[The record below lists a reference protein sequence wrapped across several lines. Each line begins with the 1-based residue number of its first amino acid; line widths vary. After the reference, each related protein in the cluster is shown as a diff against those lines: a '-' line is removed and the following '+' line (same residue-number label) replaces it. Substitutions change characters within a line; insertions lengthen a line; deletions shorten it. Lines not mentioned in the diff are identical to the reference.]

1 MLFTCRKSFLIYITV
16 GNNLLYWFYSP
27 LLVMNRFRAYYDYG
41 IVIEYGNNRFIIDP
55 LKKPSGSFNAVLITH
70 GHKDHVNPR
79 ALHNISPLIMSNETA
94 AIIRARDGD
103 YLRHIAVNPGSRLFI
118 NDVLI
123 ESFNAGHV
131 IGSLSYILDFGDLR
145 VGVTGDFNV
154 ESSIILDGA
163 KGLDVDVLIMES
175 TYGDPDYVFPMRH
188 EVYNKLRAF
197 VEDGVK
203 DGIAVFMGQ
212 PLGRGQELVALF
224 KDYSIYIEPSIK
236 VINNALGLRHGMVAD
251 KLPPAGSVL
260 ITGVPRDITRF
271 VKVLRNRYRKVRITA
286 LSGMYA
292 KQSRAARLR
301 QLGIDAIPL
310 SSHSDFPGLVDFVLS
325 SGAKFVYTVYGSAT
339 KFAKY
344 LRNELNIMARP
355 LPKRGQLTMDYFL

>member
-1 MLFTCRKSFLIYITV
+1 
-16 GNNLLYWFYSP
+16 
-27 LLVMNRFRAYYDYG
+27 MNRFRAYYDHG

-55 LKKPSGSFNAVLITH
+55 LRKPSEPFNAVLITH
-70 GHKDHVNPR
+70 GHRDHVNPS
-79 ALHNISPLIMSNETA
+79 ALHNVLPIIMSNETA
-94 AIIRARDGD
+94 TIIRARDGD
-103 YLRHIAVNPGSRLFI
+103 YLRHIAVSPGSRIFI

-131 IGSLSYILDFGDLR
+131 IGSLSYVLDFGDLR

-163 KGLDVDVLIMES
+163 KGLDVDVLIMEA
-175 TYGDPDYVFPMRH
+175 TYGDPDYVFPSRR
-188 EVYNKLRAF
+188 EVYNELRVV
-197 VEDGVK
+197 VEDGIR
-203 DGIAVFMGQ
+203 DGITVLMGQ
-212 PLGRGQELVALF
+212 PLGRGQELTALLR
-224 KDYSIYIEPSIK
+224 DYPIYIEPSIK

-260 ITGVPRDITRF
+260 ITGVPKDISWFIR
-271 VKVLRNRYRKVRITA
+271 VLRSRYGRVRIIA

-292 KQSRAARLR
+292 RQSRATRLR
-301 QLGIDAIPL
+301 QFGIDAIPL

-325 SGAKFVYTVYGSAT
+325 SGAKLVYTVYGNAT
-339 KFAKY
+339 KFARY

-355 LPKRGQLTMDYFL
+355 LPGRGQLTIDYFL

>member
-1 MLFTCRKSFLIYITV
+1 M
-16 GNNLLYWFYSP
+16 G
-27 LLVMNRFRAYYDYG
+27 RFRAYYDYG
-41 IVIEYGNNRFIIDP
+41 IVIEYGDNRFIIDP
-55 LKKPSGSFNAVLITH
+55 LRKPSGSFNAVLITH
-70 GHKDHVNPR
+70 GHRDHVNPR
-79 ALHNISPLIMSNETA
+79 ALHSVSPIIMSRETA

-103 YLRHIAVNPGSRLFI
+103 YLRHIAVGPGSRLFI
-118 NDVLI
+118 SDVLI

-131 IGSLSYILDFGDLR
+131 IGSLSYVLDFGDLR

-154 ESSIILDGA
+154 EPSIVIDGA
-163 KGLDVDVLIMES
+163 RGLDVDVLIMEA
-175 TYGDPDYVFPMRH
+175 TYGDPDYVFPSRG
-188 EVYNKLRAF
+188 EVYNELRAI
-197 VEDGVK
+197 VEDGIR

-212 PLGRGQELVALF
+212 PLGRGQELTALLR
-224 KDYSIYIEPSIK
+224 DYPIYIEPSIK

-260 ITGVPRDITRF
+260 ITGVPKDIMRF
-271 VKVLRNRYRKVRITA
+271 VKVLRSRYGRVRITA

-301 QLGIDAIPL
+301 QLGVDAIPL

-325 SGAKFVYTVYGSAT
+325 SGAKFVYTVYGNAAR
-339 KFAKY
+339 FARY

-355 LPKRGQLTMDYFL
+355 LPGRSQLTMDYFL

>member
-1 MLFTCRKSFLIYITV
+1 
-16 GNNLLYWFYSP
+16 
-27 LLVMNRFRAYYDYG
+27 MNRFRAYYDHG

-55 LKKPSGSFNAVLITH
+55 LRKPSEPFNAVLITH
-70 GHKDHVNPR
+70 GHRDHVNPS
-79 ALHNISPLIMSNETA
+79 ALHNVLPIIMSNETA
-94 AIIRARDGD
+94 TIIRARDGD
-103 YLRHIAVNPGSRLFI
+103 YLRHIAVSPGSRIFI

-131 IGSLSYILDFGDLR
+131 IGSLSYVLDFGDLR

-163 KGLDVDVLIMES
+163 KGLDVDVLIMEA
-175 TYGDPDYVFPMRH
+175 TYGDPDYVFPSRR
-188 EVYNKLRAF
+188 EVYNELRVV
-197 VEDGVK
+197 VEDGIR
-203 DGIAVFMGQ
+203 DGITVLMGQ
-212 PLGRGQELVALF
+212 PLGRGQELTALLR
-224 KDYSIYIEPSIK
+224 DYPIYIEPSIK

-260 ITGVPRDITRF
+260 ITGVPKDISWFIR
-271 VKVLRNRYRKVRITA
+271 VLRSRYGRVRIIA

-292 KQSRAARLR
+292 RQSRAARLR
-301 QLGIDAIPL
+301 QFGIDAIPL

-325 SGAKFVYTVYGSAT
+325 SGAKLVYTVYGNAT
-339 KFAKY
+339 KFARY

-355 LPKRGQLTMDYFL
+355 LPGRGQLTIDYFL